1 MLIWWIVDEIRL
13 NADPYREGAFWTF
26 TSTSLINILTQVKFE
41 IDFFGLNLYIAFF
54 VSVDC
59 SDMYSDWGELVDQT
73 DSHVEKVCNK

>member
-41 IDFFGLNLYIAFF
+41 INFGQNLLF
-54 VSVDC
+54 V
-59 SDMYSDWGELVDQT
+59 
-73 DSHVEKVCNK
+73 

>member
-41 IDFFGLNLYIAFF
+41 INFLVSLFHCLLRFSGL
-54 VSVDC
+54 
-59 SDMYSDWGELVDQT
+59 
-73 DSHVEKVCNK
+73 